1 MTNPMDL
8 TGKTILVTGASG
20 GLGRDAAIF
29 LSQMGARLVLAA
41 RNQETLEQTRSE
53 LVAPDQ
59 HIVAPYDML
68 DAAGIPAWI
77 KTLCAEH
84 GPLNGLV
91 HSAGIVQLNPLP
103 TINVEQME
111 KLMRVNVTAAMMLTR
126 GLRQKNCHQPMASV
140 VFLSSVAGLVGQAA
154 VASYSASK
162 GALIAMTRALAR
174 ELAHV
179 PIRVNCVAPGLT
191 ETAMLD
197 TFYEHAPPEAVDA
210 MLKLHLLGLGKPRQ
224 VSHAIG
230 FLLAETGSWIT
241 GTTLVVDGGYSSTK

>member
-8 TGKTILVTGASG
+8 TGKTVLITGASA

-41 RNQETLEQTRSE
+41 RNAETLEQTRSA
-53 LVAPDQ
+53 LVDPDQ

-91 HSAGIVQLNPLP
+91 HSAGIAQLNPLP

-111 KLMRVNVTAAMMLTR
+111 MLMRINVTAAMMLTK
-126 GLRQKNCHQPMASV
+126 GLRQKTCHQPMASV
-140 VFLSSVAGLVGQAA
+140 VFLASVAGLVGHAA
-154 VASYSASK
+154 RASYSASK

-174 ELAHV
+174 ELAHI
-179 PIRVNCVAPGLT
+179 PIRVNCIAPGQI

-197 TFYEHAPPEAVDA
+197 TFNDQSPPEAVDT
-210 MLKLHLLGLGKPRQ
+210 MMKLHLLGLGKPRQ